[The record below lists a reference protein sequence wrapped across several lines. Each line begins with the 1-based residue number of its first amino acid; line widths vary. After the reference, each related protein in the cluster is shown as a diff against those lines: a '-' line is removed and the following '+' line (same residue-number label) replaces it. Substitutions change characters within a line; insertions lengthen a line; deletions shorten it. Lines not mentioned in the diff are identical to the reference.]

1 MAHTAAVTA
10 HVAGKQLDAA
20 AHSRQNPASPL
31 GVCGPPPS
39 PRGRGA
45 LSTSHPVFPRPRA
58 ELRRQKPRT
67 GEVQGTAGWAGWGA
81 GGRVGPR
88 PRPGLP
94 ASLLPLAPRRP
105 CARLT
110 PQSAGIP
117 LCASA
122 SELSSVLRDPQ
133 AEVGLRGKASGI
145 ENTPLA
151 RHTGVSKAALRGSA
165 TWPAAVSVAWLRG
178 GDRRGC
184 ALLAPMACR
193 GRRGRPC
200 RPHSETQA
208 GTAHPTTNRQ

>member
-1 MAHTAAVTA
+1 MRPRTPGRT
-10 HVAGKQLDAA
+10 
-20 AHSRQNPASPL
+20 
-31 GVCGPPPS
+31 PPPPAGS
-39 PRGRGA
+39 A
-45 LSTSHPVFPRPRA
+45 A
-58 ELRRQKPRT
+58 RRQALGAVAPCPHLTPSSPGR
-67 GEVQGTAGWAGWGA
+67 VQSFADRNRGPGKCRARRAGPGGGA

-94 ASLLPLAPRRP
+94 ASLLPLPPRRP

-110 PQSAGIP
+110 PQGPGIP

-184 ALLAPMACR
+184 ALLAPTACR